1 MEEPLKTTSA
11 VAAEPNPPF
20 YLSVGLVAGAI
31 IALQIAIMR
40 VFAVGS
46 WAHFGS
52 LVVSLALLGF
62 SLSSVVIFVGKGFF
76 DRHWRGAA
84 STALL
89 LFGPLTVAANLA
101 AQTVPFNAIFIVSDP
116 AQKWRLFANFVLY
129 LLPFLSGAFFLGIV
143 FLKSRTGFG
152 RVYFAD
158 LTGSGIAGLVI
169 LGALYFFAPERI
181 IAVPLVLWAL
191 GGLFWFGAR
200 RNWVLGGA
208 TVALGAITIAAYVA
222 LPGLLGIPEIATSQY
237 KGVSYARNFPD
248 GERIYRNISPFGDLQ
263 IYSSSY
269 MHFAPGLS
277 DNAAFNLPDLP
288 PKTYVGM
295 YIDGEGPEG
304 IMRQLPAADG
314 AYFKYLP
321 MYYPYV
327 LKPNASTFVVQ
338 FGGGISTNVALHA
351 GSTAVTVAE
360 NNPAVLA
367 AFRDP
372 SLRDVTGDVLADPKV
387 SVIDYDGRLYLS
399 HTQNRYDVV
408 DLSLADSVGLSN
420 PGGFAITEK
429 YAYTKEAL
437 LDYMSALNEG
447 GILSITAW
455 NKEEPPKSILKLYAT
470 VAEAAR
476 QFDPE
481 GAPNDVFVASSYLS
495 TATMLFKRGG
505 FTPDEVKKLEQYTRS
520 MSWDEIYAPGYPFDT
535 SQTDSILAQYHDA
548 IFGNADAGS
557 DGGAA
562 AAPTG
567 DTGDDASDAAGADAA
582 SAGAPAAGAAD
593 PTADMPDSTDTAA
606 ADAPPDTAP
615 ADTTDNAASA
625 DGSGDTAV
633 PATTMGRLAWHYMM
647 LGGWPE
653 VADKYVFDTRPL
665 TNDAPYFAAYEKF
678 GDLPKT
684 LDRLDLF
691 QDDWGYLV
699 LWATLGVAAA
709 CAAVLILLPVI
720 FGWRAVFSRSPGK
733 AGTILYFAGLGL
745 GYIMVEVGLISR
757 FTLALS
763 NPTISASVMIAGMLV
778 FSGLGAFASER
789 LFDRARVSLPI
800 ILLLVAALL
809 IGYGI
814 YLAPVLD
821 AIGAYPYALRLV
833 FCFALI
839 APPAFLMGFPMAT
852 AMTWLTRL
860 NKDHM
865 FVWAWGI
872 NGCFSVVGAAL
883 VPIVATNF
891 GLGAVLEIA
900 GAAYLVAIPAFFAVL
915 RAPRAA
921 AA

>member
-1 MEEPLKTTSA
+1 MEEPLATTGSA
-11 VAAEPNPPF
+11 VAAEANPPF
-20 YLSVGLVAGAI
+20 YLSVGLIAGAI

-62 SLSSVVIFVGKGFF
+62 SLSSVVIFIGKGFF

-84 STALL
+84 GTALV

-101 AQTVPFNAIFIVSDP
+101 AQMVPFNAIFIISDP
-116 AQKWRLFANFVLY
+116 AQKWKLFANFVLY
-129 LLPFLSGAFFLGIV
+129 LLPFLAGAFFLGIV

-169 LGALYFFAPERI
+169 LGAMYLFAPEQI
-181 IAVPLVLWAL
+181 IAVPLILWAL
-191 GGLFWFGAR
+191 GGLLWFGAR
-200 RNWVLGGA
+200 RNW
-208 TVALGAITIAAYVA
+208 ALGAGMIAFGAVAIAAYLL
-222 LPGLLGIPEIATSQY
+222 LPGLTGVPDIAVSQY
-237 KGVSYARNFPD
+237 KGVAYARNFPD
-248 GERIYRNISPFGDLQ
+248 GTRIYRNISPFGDLQ

-277 DNAAFNLPDLP
+277 DNAAFNVPDLP
-288 PKTYVGM
+288 SKSYVGM

-304 IMRQLPAADG
+304 IMRQVPPQDAN
-314 AYFKYLP
+314 YFKYLP
-321 MYYPYV
+321 MYFPYV
-327 LKPNASTFVVQ
+327 LKQNAKTFVVQ
-338 FGGGISTNVALHA
+338 FGGGISTQAALHA
-351 GSTAVTVAE
+351 GSQSVTVAE
-360 NNPAVLA
+360 NNPEVLA

-372 SLRDVTGDVLADPKV
+372 SLKDVTGNVLADPRLT
-387 SVIDYDGRLYLS
+387 VIDYDGRLFLQ
-399 HTQNRYDVV
+399 HTDKRYDVV

-420 PGGFAITEK
+420 PGGFAIVEK
-429 YAYTKEAL
+429 YAYTKEAM
-437 LDYMSALNEG
+437 LDYMRALAPG

-470 VAEAAR
+470 VADAAKA
-476 QFDPE
+476 FDPQ
-481 GAPNDVFVASSYLS
+481 GAANDIFASSSYLS
-495 TATMLFKRGG
+495 TATILFKRGG
-505 FTPDEVKKLEQYTRS
+505 FTPDEVKKLDAYTKS

-535 SQTDSILAQYHDA
+535 TQTATILSQYHDS
-548 IFGNADAGS
+548 IFGNADAGA
-557 DGGAA
+557 DG
-562 AAPTG
+562 TS
-567 DTGDDASDAAGADAA
+567 TDAT
-582 SAGAPAAGAAD
+582 AAGAAD
-593 PTADMPDSTDTAA
+593 PTGPASTTSGTPAA
-606 ADAPPDTAP
+606 GATDPT
-615 ADTTDNAASA
+615 ADTTDSTDSTDDNSAADA
-625 DGSGDTAV
+625 APVAV
-633 PATTMGRLAWHYMM
+633 PATTMGRLAWHYLMT
-647 LGGWPE
+647 GGWDQ
-653 VADKYVFDTRPL
+653 VADQYVFDTRPL

-699 LWATLGVAAA
+699 LWATLGVAAC
-709 CAAVLILLPVI
+709 CAAVLILLPML

-733 AGTILYFAGLGL
+733 GGTVLYFAGLGL

-757 FTLALS
+757 FTLALT

-778 FSGLGAFASER
+778 FSGLGAFLSER
-789 LFDRARVSLPI
+789 LFDRARVTLPV
-800 ILLLVAALL
+800 ILLLVAILL
-809 IGYGI
+809 TGYG
-814 YLAPVLD
+814 LFLSPVLD
-821 AIGAYPYALRLV
+821 WIGAYPYALRLI

-860 NKDHM
+860 KKDHM

-872 NGCFSVVGAAL
+872 NGCFSVIGAAL

-891 GLGAVLEIA
+891 GLAAVLEIA
-900 GAAYLVAIPAFFAVL
+900 GVAYLVAIPAFFSVL
-915 RAPRAA
+915 KPPASAEA
-921 AA
+921 TA

>member
-1 MEEPLKTTSA
+1 MEEPLATTSSA
-11 VAAEPNPPF
+11 VAADPNPPF
-20 YLSVGLVAGAI
+20 YLSVGLIAGAI

-62 SLSSVVIFVGKGFF
+62 SLSSVVIFIGKGFF

-84 STALL
+84 GTALV
-89 LFGPLTVAANLA
+89 LFGPLTVAANLT
-101 AQTVPFNAIFIVSDP
+101 AQTVPFNAIFIISDP

-169 LGALYFFAPERI
+169 LGAMYLFAPEQI
-181 IAVPLVLWAL
+181 IAVPLVLWAI
-191 GGLFWFGAR
+191 GGLLWFGGR
-200 RNWVLGGA
+200 RNWALGVGMMVLGA
-208 TVALGAITIAAYVA
+208 VAIAAYML
-222 LPGLLGIPEIATSQY
+222 LPGLLSIPAIAVSQY
-237 KGVSYARNFPD
+237 KGVAYARNFPD
-248 GERIYRNISPFGDLQ
+248 GTRIYRNISPFGDLQ

-277 DNAAFNLPDLP
+277 DNAAFNVPDLP
-288 PKTYVGM
+288 PKSYVGM

-304 IMRQLPAADG
+304 IMRTVPPADAN
-314 AYFKYLP
+314 YFKYLP

-327 LKPNASTFVVQ
+327 LKQNPSTFVVQ
-338 FGGGISTNVALHA
+338 FGGGISTQTALHA

-360 NNPAVLA
+360 NNPAVLQ

-372 SLRDVTGDVLADPKV
+372 SLKDVTGNILADPKLT
-387 SVIDYDGRLYLS
+387 VIDYDGRLYLQ
-399 HTQNRYDVV
+399 HTDKRYDVV

-429 YAYTKEAL
+429 YAYTKEAM
-437 LDYMSALNEG
+437 LDYMRALAPG

-470 VAEAAR
+470 VADAAKA
-476 QFDPE
+476 FDP
-481 GAPNDVFVASSYLS
+481 ATAASSIFASSSYLS
-495 TATMLFKRGG
+495 TSTILYKKGG
-505 FTPDEVKKLEQYTRS
+505 FTPAEVKTLEAYTKS
-520 MSWDEIYAPGYPFDT
+520 MSWDEIYSPGYPFDT
-535 SQTDSILAQYHDA
+535 TQTATILSQYHDS
-548 IFGNADAGS
+548 IFGNADV
-557 DGGAA
+557 
-562 AAPTG
+562 
-567 DTGDDASDAAGADAA
+567 GADGTSA
-582 SAGAPAAGAAD
+582 SATTAGAAD
-593 PTADMPDSTDTAA
+593 PTGSDATANADGSAPAAAAADPTADTTDSTDSTDSAA
-606 ADAPPDTAP
+606 ADAAP
-615 ADTTDNAASA
+615 VAI
-625 DGSGDTAV
+625 

-647 LGGWPE
+647 TGGWDQM
-653 VADKYVFDTRPL
+653 ADQYVFDTRPL

-691 QDDWGYLV
+691 QDDWGYLL
-699 LWATLGVAAA
+699 LWATLGVAAC
-709 CAAVLILLPVI
+709 CAAVLILLPVL
-720 FGWRAVFSRSPGK
+720 FGWRAVFSKSPGK
-733 AGTILYFAGLGL
+733 GGTVLYFAGLGL

-757 FTLALS
+757 FTLALT

-778 FSGLGAFASER
+778 FSGLGAFLSER

-800 ILLLVAALL
+800 ILVLVAALL
-809 IGYGI
+809 IGYGQF
-814 YLAPVLD
+814 LSPVLD
-821 AIGAYPYALRLV
+821 AIGAYPYALRLI

-860 NKDHM
+860 KKDHM

-872 NGCFSVVGAAL
+872 NGCFSVIGAAL

-891 GLGAVLEIA
+891 GLAAVLAVA
-900 GAAYLVAIPAFFAVL
+900 GVAYLVAIPAFFAVL
-915 RAPRAA
+915 KPSKAVLAGG
-921 AA
+921 

>member
-1 MEEPLKTTSA
+1 MEQPIVASPSA
-11 VAAEPNPPF
+11 AMATPNAPY

-62 SLSSVVIFVGKGFF
+62 SLSSVVIFVGKTWF

-84 STALL
+84 STSLV
-89 LFGPLTVAANLA
+89 LFGPLTVIANLV

-169 LGALYFFAPERI
+169 LGAMYWLAPEKL
-181 IAVPLVLWAL
+181 IAAPLALWAL
-191 GGLFWFGAR
+191 GGLLWFGSSKAWGR
-200 RNWVLGGA
+200 GVAMLAFGA
-208 TVALGAITIAAYVA
+208 VAIAAYVM
-222 LPGLLGIPEIATSQY
+222 LPALLGIPDIAVSQY
-237 KGVSYARNFPD
+237 KGVAYARNFPD
-248 GERIYRNISPFGDLQ
+248 GTRIYRNISPFGDLQ

-277 DNAAFNLPDLP
+277 DNAAFNIPELPANA
-288 PKTYVGM
+288 YVGM

-304 IMRQLPAADG
+304 IMRELPANEA
-314 AYFKYLP
+314 AYFHYLP
-321 MYYPYV
+321 MHYPYV
-327 LKPNASTFVVQ
+327 LKQNPSTFVVQ
-338 FGGGISTNVALHA
+338 FGGGISTMTALH
-351 GSTAVTVAE
+351 SNSKTVTVAE
-360 NNPAVLA
+360 NNPAVLQ

-372 SLRDVTGDVLADPKV
+372 SLKDVTSNILADPRLN
-387 SVIDYDGRLYLS
+387 VIDYDGRLFLA
-399 HTQNRYDVV
+399 HTDQRYDVI

-420 PGGFAITEK
+420 PGGFAISEK
-429 YAYTKEAL
+429 YAYTREAM
-437 LDYMSALNEG
+437 LDYMHALADG

-470 VAEAAR
+470 VADAAKA
-476 QFDPE
+476 FDPK
-481 GAPNDVFVASSYLS
+481 GAANSVFAISSYLASS
-495 TATMLFKRGG
+495 TILYKKGG
-505 FTPDEVKKLEQYTRS
+505 FTPDEVKQLQDYTKA
-520 MSWDEIYAPGYPFDT
+520 MSWDELYSPGLAFDT
-535 SQTDSILAQYHDA
+535 TQTATILTQYHDS
-548 IFGNADAGS
+548 ICGNADSGADAAAGKP
-557 DGGAA
+557 DAA
-562 AAPTG
+562 AAP
-567 DTGDDASDAAGADAA
+567 AAGA
-582 SAGAPAAGAAD
+582 PTAGAAD
-593 PTADMPDSTDTAA
+593 PTADSTDSTDG
-606 ADAPPDTAP
+606 
-615 ADTTDNAASA
+615 ASA
-625 DGSGDTAV
+625 DGAVTAV
-633 PATTMGRLAWHYMM
+633 PATTMGRLAWHYLMT
-647 LGGWPE
+647 GGWDE
-653 VADKYVFDTRPL
+653 VAGKYVFDTRPL

-678 GDLPKT
+678 SDLPKT

-699 LWATLGVAAA
+699 LWATLGVAAC

-720 FGWRAVFSRSPGK
+720 FGWRSVFSRSPGK
-733 AGTILYFAGLGL
+733 GGTILYFAGLGL

-778 FSGLGAFASER
+778 FSGIGAFISER
-789 LFDRARVSLPI
+789 IVERARLILPLI
-800 ILLLVAALL
+800 FVAVAALL
-809 IGYGI
+809 IGYG
-814 YLAPVLD
+814 LLLGPVLD
-821 AIGAYPYALRLV
+821 AIGALPYPLRLLS
-833 FCFALI
+833 CFALI

-860 NKDHM
+860 GKDHM

-872 NGCFSVVGAAL
+872 NGCFSVIGAAL

-891 GLGAVLEIA
+891 GLAAVLGIA
-900 GAAYLVAIPAFFAVL
+900 GVAYLVAIPSFFSVL
-915 RAPRAA
+915 KPQRVAG
-921 AA
+921 

>member
-1 MEEPLKTTSA
+1 MEEPLSTTNSA
-11 VAAEPNPPF
+11 VAADPNPPF
-20 YLSVGLVAGAI
+20 YMSVGLIAGAI

-62 SLSSVVIFVGKGFF
+62 SLSSVVIFIGKNFF

-84 STALL
+84 STSLI

-101 AQTVPFNAIFIVSDP
+101 AQTVPFNAIFIISDP

-158 LTGSGIAGLVI
+158 LSGSGIAGLVI
-169 LGALYFFAPERI
+169 LGAMYFFAPEQI
-181 IAVPLVLWAL
+181 IAVPLILWAL
-191 GGLFWFGAR
+191 GGLLWFGAR
-200 RNWVLGGA
+200 KAW
-208 TVALGAITIAAYVA
+208 ALGAGMLVLGAIAIAAYLT
-222 LPGLLGIPEIATSQY
+222 LPGLLGIPDIATSQY

-248 GERIYRNISPFGDLQ
+248 QTRLYRNISPFGDLQ

-288 PKTYVGM
+288 PKSYVGM

-304 IMRQLPAADG
+304 IMRTLPPEDVN
-314 AYFKYLP
+314 YFKYLP
-321 MYYPYV
+321 MYFPYV
-327 LKPNASTFVVQ
+327 LKQQPSTFVVQ
-338 FGGGISTNVALHA
+338 FGGGISTQTALHA
-351 GSTAVTVAE
+351 GSKSVTVAE
-360 NNPAVLA
+360 NNPAVLQ

-372 SLRDVTGDVLADPKV
+372 SLKDVTGNVLADPKLN
-387 SVIDYDGRLYLS
+387 VIDYDGRLYLQ
-399 HTQNRYDVV
+399 HTDNRYDVV

-429 YAYTKEAL
+429 YAYTKEAM
-437 LDYMSALNEG
+437 LDYMHALADG

-470 VAEAAR
+470 VADAAK
-476 QFDPE
+476 QFDPQN
-481 GAPNDVFVASSYLS
+481 AANSVFAASSYLS
-495 TATMLFKRGG
+495 TSTILYKRGG
-505 FTPDEVKKLEQYTRS
+505 FTPDELKKLEAYTKS
-520 MSWDEIYAPGYPFDT
+520 MSWDEIYGPGYPFDT
-535 SQTDSILAQYHDA
+535 TQTASILSQYHDS
-548 IFGNADAGS
+548 IFGDANA
-557 DGGAA
+557 
-562 AAPTG
+562 
-567 DTGDDASDAAGADAA
+567 GDDGSSASLSGANAT
-582 SAGAPAAGAAD
+582 AAGAAD
-593 PTADMPDSTDTAA
+593 PTGSDATTAA
-606 ADAPPDTAP
+606 ADSTGAPAAGASDPTGDSTDSAAADAGGGAAAADTPPD
-615 ADTTDNAASA
+615 N
-625 DGSGDTAV
+625 TAV

-647 LGGWPE
+647 TGGWDD
-653 VADKYVFDTRPL
+653 VASKYVFDTRPL

-678 GDLPKT
+678 SDLPKT

-699 LWATLGVAAA
+699 LWATLGVAAC
-709 CAAVLILLPVI
+709 CAAVLILLPVL
-720 FGWRAVFSRSPGK
+720 FGWRAVFSKSPGK
-733 AGTILYFAGLGL
+733 GGTILYFAGLGL

-757 FTLALS
+757 FTLALT

-778 FSGLGAFASER
+778 FSGLGAFLSEK
-789 LFDRARVSLPI
+789 LFDRARVTLPA
-800 ILLLVAALL
+800 ILLLVAILL
-809 IGYGI
+809 IGYGVF
-814 YLAPVLD
+814 LAPVLD
-821 AIGAYPYALRLV
+821 WIGAYPYALRLI

-860 NKDHM
+860 KKDHM

-872 NGCFSVVGAAL
+872 NGCFSVIGAAL
-883 VPIVATNF
+883 VPIIATNF
-891 GLGAVLEIA
+891 GLAAVLGVA
-900 GAAYLVAIPAFFAVL
+900 GVAYLVAIPAFFSVL
-915 RAPRAA
+915 KPPRIAGAA
-921 AA
+921 G